1 MKETKTRWNFPQ
13 RQGNMTIVK
22 HIYFLGGRSLRYLYC
37 PPRIYIEKNP
47 CGRIDPIT
55 QFPCMCAVGN
65 QTCNLRFHVN
75 LTYHYTPKLL
85 MTKWRFFAFVFTLV
99 NLVINIWDPNFNWKN
114 FKLKS
119 FRSCWVLQLWFVVSP
134 SEVVRKNNFKF
145 WELEI

>member
-1 MKETKTRWNFPQ
+1 MIYFFHNMKETKTRWNFPQ
-13 RQGNMTIVK
+13 RQGNITTVK
-22 HIYFLGGRSLRYLYC
+22 HIYFLEGRSLRYLYWS
-37 PPRIYIEKNP
+37 PRIYIAKKTILGESHHA
-47 CGRIDPIT
+47 
-55 QFPCMCAVGN
+55 CAVRN
-65 QTCNLRFHVN
+65 QTCNLRFCVN

-99 NLVINIWDPNFNWKN
+99 NLVMNIWDPNFNWKN

-145 WELEI
+145 